1 MGVTNIMIIA
11 VHQLS
16 CHEYKINVLNMQV
29 ISLQCIIII
38 IICIHDV
45 TSVICSNML
54 YIKYEILYDF
64 IVNSMGVKMY
74 RSLVLKC

>member
-1 MGVTNIMIIA
+1 
-11 VHQLS
+11 
-16 CHEYKINVLNMQV
+16 MQV
-29 ISLQCIIII
+29 ISLQCIII

>member
-29 ISLQCIIII
+29 ISLQCIII